1 MAHDDSHDHGDH
13 DHGDHDH
20 SHDHG
25 GPSLTAVLEDLGP
38 CKKLLKV
45 EVPSDEVQKEV
56 DGRLR
61 HLSKT
66 VHLKG
71 FRPGKAPRKRIEK
84 LYGSAVRNDARDH
97 LLRQTYM
104 RAIQENV
111 GETQLLGEGTIE
123 NVAFSVEDGLK
134 YEVTLHTRPEFEL
147 PDYKGL
153 EIEIE
158 KVAVD
163 EKEVD
168 EALDQ
173 FRSQKGEFKPVEGED
188 AVVEGEDGLTVDV
201 QVWLSDEYEAFS
213 QNEEVEGESNLKP
226 LKEEAGLPV
235 QLPHDRLANYLVED
249 LADSLSGLKLG
260 EWGEAETEL
269 PVDFDVVEGR
279 GEPAVLRIQV
289 KSIKRLFL
297 PELTEEWV
305 KEAGYDTVNDLRREI
320 REELQQRLDHMRR
333 GVIEERLVAKLRE
346 EVGEFALPSDMV
358 EQEVNQ
364 AKQRKTFELMYM
376 EKLEKDAAEAQVAE
390 EAEQLETEVTEALR
404 AFFVLDEIA
413 RREELR
419 VAEADVNTRIALMA
433 AQRGTDPETMRA
445 ELQKHKVLPQL
456 YHDILDEKTRALLRE
471 HATVN
476 EVEDE

>member
-1 MAHDDSHDHGDH
+1 MAHDHGHDHEH
-13 DHGDHDH
+13 CDHDH
-20 SHDHG
+20 SHADHHG
-25 GPSLTAVLEDLGP
+25 GPSLTAVLEELGP

-45 EVPSDEVQKEV
+45 EVPSDEVRKEV
-56 DGRLR
+56 DDRLR

-433 AQRGTDPETMRA
+433 AQRGTDPMTMRA